1 MAIEKKN
8 ILSRLYIFFVFL
20 TVFFIAIIFKLT
32 NIQYAEGDRY
42 IAISEESTIK
52 NDTIHANRG
61 NVYADDG
68 SLLATSMSRYEIRM
82 DASKPDDTVDFEEN
96 IQALSVELS
105 QMLGKPSDY
114 YVRLIR
120 KARNRTPKPNRYLLI
135 ARNVGYLDYQKMKTF
150 PIFNLGM
157 YKGGFIAE
165 QSTKREHPLGK
176 IAERTIGYDDYRG
189 APGIEGAYRKHLRG
203 KQGWRLKQ
211 QIAQGQWKPINDNN
225 EVEPQDGRDVITTIN
240 VNMQDI
246 AHHSLLRQLE
256 HYEAEHGCVVVM
268 ETKTGEIKAISNL
281 GRGKSGKYYE
291 KRNYALWE
299 SHEPGSTFKVMS
311 MVAALELKVIDS
323 STVVDTGTGKYRMYG
338 RSISDSHK
346 GGYGEISAARAL
358 EVSSNIAFARLI
370 DENFNENPNKFINQL
385 KKMHLDDTLGLPLK
399 GEGKPNIPA
408 PGDVNWSKNALPSI
422 AYGYNLLLTPLQTLT
437 FYNAIAND
445 GEMVKPRLV
454 KEIRS
459 WDKKVK
465 VFEKEIINS
474 KICSST
480 TINKVQEMLK
490 NVVVRGTGKK
500 LYEDNF
506 SMAGKTGTARTEY
519 RNFEE
524 WNKDKKYISSFTG
537 YFPVDNP
544 KYSCIVVIHKPNL
557 EKGYHG
563 ADVSGP
569 VFKDIAQKIYTDAP
583 LLKEISNKEPK
594 FASVNGDFEKYNNA
608 LEKQLKTVPNVT
620 GMVGMDAVSLLE
632 NLGFRVIFIGNG
644 KVKNQSIEIGEKVV
658 RGATIK
664 LELA

>member
-1 MAIEKKN
+1 MAAEKKN

-20 TVFFIAIIFKLT
+20 TLFFIAIIFKLT
-32 NIQYAEGDRY
+32 NIQYVEGDRY
-42 IAISEESTIK
+42 RSLSIQRTIK
-52 NDTIHANRG
+52 NDTIQANRG

-82 DASKPDDTVDFEEN
+82 DASKPDDSKVFEEN
-96 IQALSVELS
+96 IQELSVELS
-105 QMLGKPSDY
+105 KMLGKTSDY

-120 KARNRTPKPNRYLLI
+120 KARNRVPKPNRYLLI
-135 ARNVGYLDYQKMKTF
+135 ARNIGYLDYQKMKAF

-189 APGIEGAYRKHLRG
+189 APGIEGAYKKHLKGGYGVRR
-203 KQGWRLKQ
+203 KQR
-211 QIAQGQWKPINDNN
+211 IAQGQWKPISDNN

-256 HYEAEHGCVVVM
+256 YYEAEHGCVVVM

-291 KRNYALWE
+291 KRNYAIWE
-299 SHEPGSTFKVMS
+299 SHEPGSAFKLMS
-311 MVAALELKVIDS
+311 MVAALELKAIDS
-323 STVVDTGTGKYRMYG
+323 STVVDTGTGKYRIYG
-338 RSISDSHK
+338 RSISDSHE
-346 GGYGEISAARAL
+346 GGYGKISAARAL

-370 DENFNENPNKFINQL
+370 DENFNKNPNKFINQL
-385 KKMHLDDTLGLPLK
+385 KKMHLNERLGLPLK
-399 GEGKPNIPA
+399 GEGIPNIPA
-408 PGDVNWSKNALPSI
+408 PGDEIWSKNALPSI
-422 AYGYNLLLTPLQTLT
+422 AYGYNLSLTPLQILT
-437 FYNAIAND
+437 FYNAIANN

-465 VFEKEIINS
+465 VFEKEVIDS
-474 KICSST
+474 KICSDA
-480 TINKVQEMLK
+480 TISKVQEMLK

-500 LYEDNF
+500 LYDANF

-524 WNKDKKYISSFTG
+524 WKKDRKYISSFTG
-537 YFPVDNP
+537 YFPADNP

-557 EKGYHG
+557 EKGYYG

-583 LLKEISNKEPK
+583 LLKEIINKEPQ
-594 FASVNGDFEKYNNA
+594 FASVDNDFEKYNKA
-608 LEKQLKTVPNVT
+608 SEKQFKTMPNVT

-632 NLGFRVIFIGNG
+632 NLGLKVTFIGNG
-644 KVKNQSIEIGEKVV
+644 KVRNQSIKIGEKVV
-658 RGATIK
+658 KGAIIK